1 MISKFYIADI
11 EQKELYFRINN
22 VLNLEK
28 STQEKEISGIYAIY
42 KKGICLYVGQ
52 SKNLAS
58 RVATHLCGKYKEA
71 DYIYIFDIRDI
82 GFSDYDKRNDVSK
95 KSILDNCEKYMISIL
110 KPIENIIADFSFTLE
125 KELEPDVFDE
135 VLLYSFVID
144 NRENDCG
151 YITISNYSSDDVICF
166 SDLISVAIHGEETYE
181 CMYNSIK
188 SMFEKLLIEQ
198 QKVLIWKKEIIWT
211 TLLQMSSY

>member
-95 KSILDNCEKYMISIL
+95 KSILDNCEKYMISLL

-125 KELEPDVFDE
+125 ENLKPE
-135 VLLYSFVID
+135 VYYEGLLYSFVID
-144 NRENDCG
+144 NRENDTNH
-151 YITISNYSSDDVICF
+151 ITISNYSSDDVVCF
-166 SDLISVAIHGEETYE
+166 FDLIPIACCGENTYE
-181 CMYNSIK
+181 GMFNNVQR
-188 SMFEKLLIEQ
+188 MFENLFIDKQEVKI
-198 QKVLIWKKEIIWT
+198 
-211 TLLQMSSY
+211 